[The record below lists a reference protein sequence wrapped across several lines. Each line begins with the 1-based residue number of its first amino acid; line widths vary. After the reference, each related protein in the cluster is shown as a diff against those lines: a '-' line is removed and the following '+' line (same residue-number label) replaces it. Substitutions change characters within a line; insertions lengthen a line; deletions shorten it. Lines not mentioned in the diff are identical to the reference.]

1 MLAPGLPSSVV
12 EVLWKFPGLSG
23 KLQFLPSPSPSS
35 QLSVNA
41 EGPHSIKNLKPN
53 LIFIESG

>member
-1 MLAPGLPSSVV
+1 MSPGLPSSAD
-12 EVLWKFPGLSG
+12 EVLWKFPGLPV
-23 KLQFLPSPSPSS
+23 KQQFFPSLSPSS